1 MPEQAATDRPL
12 RVVHLCY
19 SDSMGGAAIGARRSH
34 QAMLSQGIESRL
46 VVVHKGTD
54 DPRVIALPRRRL
66 RRLLARRGAW
76 LINKL
81 RRSDN
86 PVVRTFNI
94 VPMGTAAFL
103 NRMDADI
110 IQMHWIG
117 EDTISIGELAR
128 LNKPVVWKLPDIW
141 GFAGTEHYL
150 LPGDPERYREGYLAT
165 NRPAHE
171 SGPDF
176 DRLVWTYKRRC
187 WRDTELNIVGP
198 SKWISDCAKDSQ
210 LFGRYHVRHIL
221 NPVDTELYAPKDKRA
236 ARDAFGLP
244 QDKCVIMFG
253 AMNSTSDRRKGFH
266 HLQAALGHL
275 SEHLDPSETVFAI
288 LGATGPADRTIAG
301 FACRYL
307 GTIHDEEK
315 LAAAYSAADVFV
327 LPTEADN
334 LPNTIKEASCCG
346 VACVGFDVGGMPDMI
361 DHLETGYL
369 AQPFD
374 VEDLAKGIAW
384 AAGHAGPELSAEIRK
399 RAVARHAQATAV
411 RNYVDFYREILAVR
425 TTGTER

>member
-1 MPEQAATDRPL
+1 MSEPAATDRPL

-54 DPRVIALPRRRL
+54 DPRVIALPRKRL

-76 LINKL
+76 LVNKL
-81 RRSDN
+81 RRSGN
-86 PVVRTFNI
+86 PVIRTFNV
-94 VPMGTAAFL
+94 VPMGTAEFL
-103 NRMDADI
+103 NRMEADI
-110 IQMHWIG
+110 VQMHWIG

-150 LPGDPERYREGYLAT
+150 LRGDPERYRDGYLAT

-187 WRDTELNIVGP
+187 WRDAELNIVGP
-198 SKWISDCAKDSQ
+198 SKWISDCAKASL
-210 LFGRYHVRHIL
+210 LFGRYRVRHIL
-221 NPVDTELYAPKDKRA
+221 NPVDTELYAPKDKGA

-244 QDKCVIMFG
+244 RDKRVIMFG
-253 AMNSTSDRRKGFH
+253 AMNATGDRRKGFH
-266 HLQAALGHL
+266 HLHGALSHL
-275 SEHLDPSETVFAI
+275 AEHLDPADTVFAI
-288 LGATGPADRTIAG
+288 LGASGPADGTIAG

-315 LAAAYSAADVFV
+315 LATAYSAADVFV

-334 LPNTIKEASCCG
+334 LPNTIKEAGCCG

-374 VEDLAKGIAW
+374 VDDLAEGIAW
-384 AAGHAGPELSAEIRK
+384 AARHAGPGMSAEIRK

-425 TTGTER
+425 TPGAER